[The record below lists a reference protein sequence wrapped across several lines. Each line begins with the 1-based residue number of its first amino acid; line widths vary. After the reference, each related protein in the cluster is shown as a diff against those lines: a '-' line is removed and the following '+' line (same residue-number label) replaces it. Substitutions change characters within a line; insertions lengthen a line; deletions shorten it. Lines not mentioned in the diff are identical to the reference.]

1 MKCHKVVATLTLAFV
16 AGVGLAQAQTA
27 AAPASTD
34 AATDKAIEQLRKDT
48 RAEVA
53 DIISG
58 SMGFTASE
66 AAAFWPLYK
75 SYEQTQKAAGDEKV
89 ALVKDYAAH
98 YDAMT
103 DAKATDLVA
112 RLQAIEDKTVA
123 AKHQF
128 IKSLSGVLP
137 PKKIAR
143 FFQVQNRI
151 QLLVDL
157 NLASSIPLV
166 E

>member
-1 MKCHKVVATLTLAFV
+1 MKCHKVVAALSLTLV
-16 AGVGLAQAQTA
+16 TGVGLAQAQTA

-48 RAEVA
+48 RAEKA

-58 SMGFTASE
+58 SMGFTATQ

-75 SYEQTQKAAGDEKV
+75 AYEQTQKAVGDEKV
-89 ALVKDYAAH
+89 ALIKDYAAH
-98 YDAMT
+98 QDSMSE
-103 DAKATDLVA
+103 AKATEMVG
-112 RLQAIEDKTVA
+112 RMQAIEDKTVA

-128 IKSLSGVLP
+128 VKSLQGVLP
-137 PKKIAR
+137 AKQVAR
-143 FFQVQNRI
+143 FYQVENRI

-157 NLASSIPLV
+157 NLASNIPLV